1 MLLQVTGDEAEGRSG
16 RPKACSEYKSASGRL
31 RLSVT
36 ASSGNGEEADAAGR
50 RPAPNI
56 RAPADGL
63 GSAYLLPQETA
74 RRPKADAAGRRP
86 APNIRAPADGLGSA
100 KPLPQETVRAPR
112 SGDPRFVRKITN
124 HTEILLI

>member
-1 MLLQVTGDEAEGRSG
+1 M
-16 RPKACSEYKSASGRL
+16 RPKTE
-31 RLSVT
+31 
-36 ASSGNGEEADAAGR
+36 AAGR

-63 GSAYLLPQETA
+63 GSAKLLPQETT

-112 SGDPRFVRKITN
+112 SGDPRFVRINCDARRPSGLDKEKCKFTVHPRIGFSTSKKVK
-124 HTEILLI
+124 EINKKVKDFNIKKSN